1 MTSIVTYDANLR
13 TTCVHLQSGSP
24 IQTDAPTDNKGKG
37 ERFSP
42 TDLIATGLGAC
53 MITTMGIKA
62 ESMSIALDGA
72 KVEVTKIMV
81 SDPRRIGKII
91 AHVTMPAGL
100 NLDDLKT
107 FPVPICSLEE
117 QQQIVSELESKLTI
131 CDKIEETISQS
142 LQEAETLKQSI
153 LKKAFEGKLI

>member
-13 TTCVHLQSGSP
+13 TTCVHLQSGSA

-100 NLDDLKT
+100 NLDDKT
-107 FPVPICSLEE
+107 KEILERVARTCPVERSLHPDL
-117 QQQIVSELESKLTI
+117 ELDI
-131 CDKIEETISQS
+131 
-142 LQEAETLKQSI
+142 
-153 LKKAFEGKLI
+153 AFNWQ